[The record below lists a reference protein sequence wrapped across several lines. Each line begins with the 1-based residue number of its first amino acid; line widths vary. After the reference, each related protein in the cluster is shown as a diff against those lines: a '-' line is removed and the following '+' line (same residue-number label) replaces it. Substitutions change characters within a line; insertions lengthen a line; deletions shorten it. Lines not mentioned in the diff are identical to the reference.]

1 MNSFAKKYEEPQL
14 DVRLDITED
23 VCPMTFVKT
32 KLMLERMVPGQIA
45 LVRLKGREPLD
56 NIPRSLK
63 EYGQEILSLR
73 PESDDNATDGVYRL
87 LFRKA

>member
-1 MNSFAKKYEEPQL
+1 MNSLAKEYEDSQT
-14 DVRLDITED
+14 DVRLDITEE

-45 LVRLKGREPLD
+45 LVRLKGREPLN

-63 EYGQEILSLR
+63 EYGCEVLSLI
-73 PESDDNATDGVYRL
+73 PESAGGPVDGVHRL
-87 LFRKA
+87 LFRKS